1 MISSLSYN
9 VLILQCGSL
18 PFSINKY
25 LRSVIFSWSFALFCS
40 PRHCLQPGGCHG
52 GGGGWGGGDE
62 DVQLHQDNLDFNE
75 LMTIK
80 MLMEMKRTKKITT
93 NSRRGDVVASL
104 TISLLI
110 QVTTDHPG
118 Q

>member
-1 MISSLSYN
+1 M
-9 VLILQCGSL
+9 VEEE
-18 PFSINKY
+18 
-25 LRSVIFSWSFALFCS
+25 
-40 PRHCLQPGGCHG
+40 GGE
-52 GGGGWGGGDE
+52 DE
-62 DVQLHQDNLDFNE
+62 DVQLDQDNLDFNE
-75 LMTIK
+75 LMTSM
-80 MLMEMKRTKKITT
+80 MLMVMRRTKKITT

>member
-1 MISSLSYN
+1 M
-9 VLILQCGSL
+9 
-18 PFSINKY
+18 
-25 LRSVIFSWSFALFCS
+25 
-40 PRHCLQPGGCHG
+40 
-52 GGGGWGGGDE
+52 
-62 DVQLHQDNLDFNE
+62 QLDQDNLDFNE

-80 MLMEMKRTKKITT
+80 MLMVMRRTKKITT

-118 Q
+118 QSILVCPILYEKFTDKISNIYC

>member
-1 MISSLSYN
+1 M
-9 VLILQCGSL
+9 VEEE
-18 PFSINKY
+18 
-25 LRSVIFSWSFALFCS
+25 
-40 PRHCLQPGGCHG
+40 GGE
-52 GGGGWGGGDE
+52 DE
-62 DVQLHQDNLDFNE
+62 DVQLDQDNLDFNE

-80 MLMEMKRTKKITT
+80 MLMVVRRTKKITT
-93 NSRRGDVVASL
+93 NFRRGDVVASL